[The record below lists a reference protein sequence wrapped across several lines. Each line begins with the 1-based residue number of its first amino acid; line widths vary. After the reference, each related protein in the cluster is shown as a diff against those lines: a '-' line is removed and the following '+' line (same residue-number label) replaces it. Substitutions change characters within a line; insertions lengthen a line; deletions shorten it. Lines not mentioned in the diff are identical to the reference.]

1 MTAVMEF
8 LAAEI
13 LELSGNETKSDKKRK
28 QITLEDVLTAIRKDT
43 ELHQW
48 LSNFAVCC
56 VEKVHAKRP
65 GS

>member
-1 MTAVMEF
+1 MMEF

-28 QITLEDVLTAIRKDT
+28 QITLEDVLSAVRKDK
-43 ELHQW
+43 ELDQW
-48 LSNFAVCC
+48 LSNFAVCSA
-56 VEKVHAKRP
+56 EKVHSKRP